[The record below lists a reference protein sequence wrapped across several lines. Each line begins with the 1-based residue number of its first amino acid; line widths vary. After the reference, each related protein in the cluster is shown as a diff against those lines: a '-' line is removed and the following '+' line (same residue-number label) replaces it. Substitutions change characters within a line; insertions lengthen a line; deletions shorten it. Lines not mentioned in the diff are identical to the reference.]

1 MAKTKQKSY
10 LKSRS
15 DVRQVFEDLE
25 AYHDFCRFNLRS
37 FDPAELYRRDSHNYR
52 AFVASLKNNP
62 DVETPRFGYRRGRK

>member
-1 MAKTKQKSY
+1 MTNTKQKSY
-10 LKSRS
+10 LKSRP
-15 DVRQVFEDLE
+15 DVRRVFEDLE
-25 AYHDFCRFNLRS
+25 AYHNFCRFNLRK